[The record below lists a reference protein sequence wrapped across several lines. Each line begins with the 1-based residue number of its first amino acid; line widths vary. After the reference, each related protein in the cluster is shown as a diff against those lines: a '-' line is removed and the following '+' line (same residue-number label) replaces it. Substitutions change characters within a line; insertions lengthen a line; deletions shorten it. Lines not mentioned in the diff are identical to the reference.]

1 MSVKVL
7 TEEWTTRL
15 TEAASGDPVLQEVT
29 KGKKILFEMH
39 VSGSPGLDI
48 YHIHFNDGATT
59 FTPGPAENPDLNG
72 SVSFETMVALS
83 RGELTGQ
90 AAAMTGKMKVTGNMG
105 QMMQVGPALDQ
116 LARIEAEIGTS
127 YE

>member
-1 MSVKVL
+1 
-7 TEEWTTRL
+7 
-15 TEAASGDPVLQEVT
+15 
-29 KGKKILFEMH
+29 
-39 VSGSPGLDI
+39 
-48 YHIHFNDGATT
+48 
-59 FTPGPAENPDLNG
+59 
-72 SVSFETMVALS
+72 MVQLS

-90 AAAMTGKMKVTGNMG
+90 AAAMTGKMKVTGNMA